1 MSLTTSAF
9 GFIVFLLSTPVVQG
23 QNDWGVTYTSTQI
36 CAVEG
41 STVDI
46 HSYTYPSRQDDLD
59 IIVEKT
65 LWFINML
72 DNEPVDLRTDSKYSG
87 RVKHLCDKNSCFLR
101 ITDLRQ
107 RDSAVYRFRFITNHP
122 GGRFT
127 GSPGV
132 TLTVTDLKV
141 KVIQTSYSSYWT
153 TLRCKSSCHLPGQTS
168 IIWYKNNK
176 KIKENT
182 ELHYS
187 DYIYSQD
194 SFSCAIKGLEDFPSP
209 PVCVRGENCNR
220 VIYTERSICVSKG
233 SSVNISCTYNSYHEV
248 TSKFWFRPEPQWKNP
263 SQSEDLLTDSQY
275 TGRVQVLET
284 ERGRSTLRIT
294 DLRETDSAQYQFTFT
309 TWSFEWGSSL
319 PGTTLTVT
327 ALQVH
332 VIRLTVHQSYTE
344 AELQCHSSC
353 SSVAQSFYVWFK
365 NGQKVMK
372 EEALYKDNFYPG
384 DVICCV
390 LKGHENHCSPSVSAL
405 KVPSVSV
412 SPQSEIMEGSS
423 VTLTCNSEAQSAVN
437 YTWYK
442 KNQTLLN
449 KEPQLVFSS
458 IQSSDSGQFYC
469 SAENE
474 LGKKTS
480 PYININVK
488 HRPNLPSVSVS
499 PSEIVE
505 GSSVTLTCSSDA
517 NPAAN
522 YTWYKGNQTI
532 HHGPEGIYRFTSIRS
547 KDKGTYYCKSENQY
561 GDKSSSIS
569 VDVHYR
575 PNLPSVSVSPSEIVE
590 GSSVT
595 LTCSSDANP
604 AANYTWYKE
613 NEESP
618 KASGQI
624 FTITDIRSEHSGNYY
639 CEVQNSVGR
648 HNNTLHLTVVAVFPQ
663 ALKSAVIGTS
673 SVVFFA
679 ILAFLIFLLIRKKK
693 ASKPA
698 EPPEPSE
705 QHIPTQSEEEDD
717 VQYASVRFIKNQTDP
732 IYSNISA
739 ARAQRHKDEDEDES
753 VEYAAVQFNSTAS
766 RTTGQ
771 EAVEDSIALYSTINK
786 LC

>member
-1 MSLTTSAF
+1 VRMT
-9 GFIVFLLSTPVVQG
+9 G
-23 QNDWGVTYTSTQI
+23 
-36 CAVEG
+36 E
-41 STVDI
+41 
-46 HSYTYPSRQDDLD
+46 QDDLD

-209 PVCVRGENCNR
+209 PV
-220 VIYTERSICVSKG
+220 
-233 SSVNISCTYNSYHEV
+233 
-248 TSKFWFRPEPQWKNP
+248 
-263 SQSEDLLTDSQY
+263 
-275 TGRVQVLET
+275 
-284 ERGRSTLRIT
+284 
-294 DLRETDSAQYQFTFT
+294 
-309 TWSFEWGSSL
+309 
-319 PGTTLTVT
+319 
-327 ALQVH
+327 
-332 VIRLTVHQSYTE
+332 
-344 AELQCHSSC
+344 
-353 SSVAQSFYVWFK
+353 
-365 NGQKVMK
+365 
-372 EEALYKDNFYPG
+372 
-384 DVICCV
+384 
-390 LKGHENHCSPSVSAL
+390 SAL

-412 SPQSEIMEGSS
+412 M
-423 VTLTCNSEAQSAVN
+423 
-437 YTWYK
+437 
-442 KNQTLLN
+442 
-449 KEPQLVFSS
+449 
-458 IQSSDSGQFYC
+458 
-469 SAENE
+469 
-474 LGKKTS
+474 
-480 PYININVK
+480 
-488 HRPNLPSVSVS
+488 
-499 PSEIVE
+499 
-505 GSSVTLTCSSDA
+505 
-517 NPAAN
+517 
-522 YTWYKGNQTI
+522 
-532 HHGPEGIYRFTSIRS
+532 
-547 KDKGTYYCKSENQY
+547 
-561 GDKSSSIS
+561 
-569 VDVHYR
+569 
-575 PNLPSVSVSPSEIVE
+575 SPSEIVE

-648 HNNTLHLTVVAVFPQ
+648 EEETCLNKILFENNVYVTSEF
-663 ALKSAVIGTS
+663 GT
-673 SVVFFA
+673 
-679 ILAFLIFLLIRKKK
+679 
-693 ASKPA
+693 SKPA

-705 QHIPTQSEEEDD
+705 QVKHKSFSRENPVKCCCGSSVQLKLLSENRSD
-717 VQYASVRFIKNQTDP
+717 
-732 IYSNISA
+732 
-739 ARAQRHKDEDEDES
+739 
-753 VEYAAVQFNSTAS
+753 
-766 RTTGQ
+766 
-771 EAVEDSIALYSTINK
+771 
-786 LC
+786 